1 MLGDQAHLFDR
12 GWKSERMGLGIGAAA
27 YYRRIV
33 EIRWEALVKSL
44 LEAATAVGAGEAT
57 VVQLRTALE
66 NGSSGNR
73 VGDVGSC

>member
-44 LEAATAVGAGEAT
+44 LEEKSLV
-57 VVQLRTALE
+57 LE
-66 NGSSGNR
+66 E
-73 VGDVGSC
+73 VLAFLKQVKKE